1 MKGEYNMSTI
11 RDIFGDIADA
21 IRTCNG
27 SLDTY
32 TPAQMPNAIRELL
45 NSSSGLTTVEPASVW
60 KNGTNDD
67 VLIMVNLADAGLIDL
82 TDYWSVGD
90 TRSVSISAMSATGVG
105 ESQSAQT
112 VEMVLMHANPSKYTY
127 VTTPISGRTKPFFI
141 YGQKNSLATKGYM
154 NSSNTNTGS
163 WDGCKRRTW
172 CNNVYREAVPSYLK
186 TITKQVNVITAQT
199 YNGST
204 NQTSQDY
211 FFLAAA
217 KEVYGGNATTAG
229 RDTKFSNLT
238 EFQALEQWTWYKTA
252 DNRIKTRSGSAADWW
267 ERSPYYSNST
277 SFCYVFSDGSA
288 NNYNAYSTRGLAPC
302 GSI

>member
-1 MKGEYNMSTI
+1 MLATEALDDYH
-11 RDIFGDIADA
+11 DA
-21 IRTCNG
+21 QPV
-27 SLDTY
+27 D
-32 TPAQMPNAIRELL
+32 
-45 NSSSGLTTVEPASVW
+45 
-60 KNGTNDD
+60 
-67 VLIMVNLADAGLIDL
+67 
-82 TDYWSVGD
+82 
-90 TRSVSISAMSATGVG
+90 
-105 ESQSAQT
+105 
-112 VEMVLMHANPSKYTY
+112 MVLKHANPSKYTY
-127 VTTPISGRTKPFFI
+127 VTTPSSGRTKPYFI
-141 YGQKNSLATKGYM
+141 YGQKDCLATKGYM
-154 NSSNTNTGS
+154 NSSDTNSGS
-163 WDGCKRRTW
+163 WNGCARRTW
-172 CNNVYREAVPSYLK
+172 CNNVYRNAVPAYLK

-252 DNRIKTRSGSAADWW
+252 ANRIKTRSGSADGWW
-267 ERSPYYSNST
+267 ERSPYYSNNT

-288 NNYNAYSTRGLAPC
+288 NNYNASSTRGLAPC